1 MTPEEIKEAR
11 ESLGLNKK
19 QMAERLGVDRD
30 TYYKWEAGK
39 RSLPAIGAT
48 AIKLITGRG
57 QHEA

>member
-1 MTPEEIKEAR
+1 MTAEEIKQAR

-39 RSLPAIGAT
+39 QRLPAVGVT
-48 AIKLITGRG
+48 AIKLITSG
-57 QHEA
+57 QGAA

>member
-1 MTPEEIKEAR
+1 MTPDEIKQAR

-39 RSLPAIGAT
+39 RLIPAVGVT
-48 AIKLITGRG
+48 AIKLIISGKVIV
-57 QHEA
+57 